1 MLGVPYAGR
10 IPKLAAEAS
19 AAETTSSP
27 QAQAGRVVRQEQ
39 DAAYEES
46 LRVGT
51 CQVCGIEQQLC
62 SLGMSCLLHCRVEG
76 MCAALPSHAGC

>member
-1 MLGVPYAGR
+1 MLGVPYGGR
-10 IPKLAAEAS
+10 IPNFAAEAS

-46 LRVGT
+46 LRVGIS
-51 CQVCGIEQQLC
+51 QVFGIEQQLC
-62 SLGMSCLLHCRVEG
+62 SLDMTSLL
-76 MCAALPSHAGC
+76 ALQSQQHVCCSAKCC

>member
-10 IPKLAAEAS
+10 IPNFAAEAS

-46 LRVGT
+46 LRVGF
-51 CQVCGIEQQLC
+51 CQVFGTEQQLC
-62 SLGMSCLLHCRVEG
+62 FLDKPCLLGIAE
-76 MCAALPSHAGC
+76 SQDE